1 MNNKI
6 KSTLIP
12 LAMSFAF
19 AIPLVSS
26 VPNAEARKPRTI
38 VQTAQGTYKC
48 HKAGLLGKKLSCKR
62 MKNTVRR

>member
-1 MNNKI
+1 MNKKI